1 MAKSLKKMAP
11 RHRVE
16 TGPTHIKDLVPDPA
30 NRRQHNPRN
39 IGMVVDAL
47 QQVGAARSIVI
58 DEDNVILAGN
68 GVTEA
73 AAEAGITKLRVI
85 DAAGDEL
92 IAVRRSG
99 LTPEQK
105 RALAIYDNRGAELAT
120 WNIEQLAA
128 DLKNGE
134 DLSAFFFDEELA
146 KLIPADGTAGLTD
159 PDDVPEQ
166 RATDIVLGDLFE
178 LGRHRLIC
186 GDSTNPQTVD
196 KVLDGVK
203 PHLMVTDP
211 PYGVNYNPAAARDT
225 NVALG
230 KVLNDDRSDWSEAWA
245 LFPGSV
251 AYVWHGMRTSG
262 RVFSSLE
269 DCGFEVRSEIVWDKG
284 RLVMSRGH
292 YHPQHESCWYAVR
305 DTASWAGGTKQS
317 TVWLIPHQKSETGHG
332 TQKPVECMRR
342 PIENNSSPGQAVY
355 EPFSGSGTTIIA
367 AEQTGR
373 ACYAIELSPSYVQV
387 AIDRWEQFTGQKAVK
402 VGGA

>member
-1 MAKSLKKMAP
+1 MAP
-11 RHRVE
+11 RHRAE
-16 TGPTHIKDLVPDPA
+16 TSPTHIKDLVADPQ
-30 NRRQHNPRN
+30 NRRSHNPRN

-58 DEDNVILAGN
+58 DEENVILAGN
-68 GVTEA
+68 GVIEA
-73 AAEAGITKLRVI
+73 AGEAGITRLRVVEADGQEI
-85 DAAGDEL
+85 
-92 IAVRRSG
+92 IAVRRTG
-99 LTPEQK
+99 LTAAQK
-105 RALAIYDNRGAELAT
+105 RHLAIADNRGAELAT
-120 WNIEQLAA
+120 WNVEQLAA
-128 DLKNGE
+128 DLANGE
-134 DLSAFFFDEELA
+134 DLSEFFFDEEL
-146 KLIPADGTAGLTD
+146 KTLLADGVAVKAGLTD
-159 PDDVPEQ
+159 PDEVPAE

-196 KVLDGVK
+196 KVLAGVK

-211 PYGVNYNPAAARDT
+211 PYGVNYDPAAARTPTKDSARGT
-225 NVALG
+225 
-230 KVLNDDRSDWSEAWA
+230 VLNDDRSDWSDAWS

-292 YHPQHESCWYAVR
+292 YHPQHESCWYACR
-305 DTASWAGGTKQS
+305 DTASWSGGTKQS
-317 TVWLIPHQKSETGHG
+317 TIWLIPHQKSETGHG

-402 VGGA
+402 VGEAVSA